1 MKFNTVPCRI
11 VILQESDNGYRIG
24 SPPPHRVKSE
34 LYPPYG
40 LSDPD
45 APEGHARR
53 RTPRPRVP
61 GARVTSA
68 MARHA

>member
-45 APEGHARR
+45 APRAGGWMLDRAFQQPIAPSAR
-53 RTPRPRVP
+53 TMH
-61 GARVTSA
+61 S
-68 MARHA
+68 

>member
-24 SPPPHRVKSE
+24 PPPPPHRVKSE

-45 APEGHARR
+45 APGRR
-53 RTPRPRVP
+53 RPVV
-61 GARVTSA
+61 A
-68 MARHA
+68 HATMHA